1 MKKNIEIYAKQ
12 REMHDMKGSIG
23 YSKKKKYNIVLNWNE
38 RTMLLSKFIEYVVVL
53 IVNVLFEKKR
63 LR

>member
-23 YSKKKKYNIVLNWNE
+23 YSKKKYNIVLNWNE

>member
-1 MKKNIEIYAKQ
+1 
-12 REMHDMKGSIG
+12 MHDMKGSIG